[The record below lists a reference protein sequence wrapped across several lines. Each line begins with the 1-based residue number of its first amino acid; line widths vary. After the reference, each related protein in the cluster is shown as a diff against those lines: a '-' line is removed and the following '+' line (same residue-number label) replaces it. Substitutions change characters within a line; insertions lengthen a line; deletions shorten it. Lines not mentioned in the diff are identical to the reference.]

1 MCCHPVEGGPQRASE
16 RTKRSWIECH
26 TSVLLR
32 EGDKSR
38 LKDAF
43 HCGVSLKGGFG
54 SRASVSKTKDGCG

>member
-1 MCCHPVEGGPQRASE
+1 MKPLSDTCRDKALAVSSSPFFYS
-16 RTKRSWIECH
+16 
-26 TSVLLR
+26 